1 MRVPCAL
8 LPCVPMG
15 DPPASVPVPLPAGTT
30 GEENVPRGLLETCN
44 FIGCPC
50 CMTNPMTRAMERLGL
65 NCDGLMPASTSPAL
79 GAGPPPAPRDPQG
92 CPRVLSA
99 MHRGSQVT
107 AAGDVSPMEQPC
119 LRPQPPRGSARS
131 YKGTSTHWKTRIP
144 SPKP

>member
-65 NCDGLMPASTSPAL
+65 NCEGLMPASTSPAS
-79 GAGPPPAPRDPQG
+79 GAGPPPSSPGPSGLSPCAQRHAQRLAGHRCWGRVTNGAATSPTTTTSRVGEILQG
-92 CPRVLSA
+92 
-99 MHRGSQVT
+99 H
-107 AAGDVSPMEQPC
+107 
-119 LRPQPPRGSARS
+119 
-131 YKGTSTHWKTRIP
+131 
-144 SPKP
+144 